1 MLRVGDHVAILT
13 STPGPRTMDPNEM
26 PAVPCCPSDSP
37 TGLET
42 RAPWGIELGP
52 KRTVSCCARCY
63 NHGLNDQT
71 KDQEH
76 SCPFQACECHK
87 CAFFSDP
94 CRVLPAESALK
105 REQGA
110 CLKRHLTQ
118 GLITS
123 GASPPKAHSHVQKLT
138 IQGGVVSEHPRRS
151 ADWSGPKIFV
161 SILDSSS
168 LEDATHNFSFQED
181 PQDPCPVQHGPEASD
196 QDSVSASSEW
206 QRKLE
211 AAEALLMLRNSSQ
224 ASSGSIS
231 LLQPCVAAAPAGD
244 EGPQPSSSSLRPRPA
259 SSISLPIGHL
269 GCISLLS

>member
-1 MLRVGDHVAILT
+1 
-13 STPGPRTMDPNEM
+13 MDPNEM
-26 PAVPCCPSDSP
+26 PAVPCWTSDP
-37 TGLET
+37 LTGLET
-42 RAPWGIELGP
+42 GAPWGIELGP
-52 KRTVSCCARCY
+52 KRTVSRCARCY
-63 NHGLNDQT
+63 NHGLDEQI

-87 CAFFSDP
+87 CAFFSEI
-94 CRVLPAESALK
+94 LPAESALK

-118 GLITS
+118 GLIMS

-138 IQGGVVSEHPRRS
+138 IQGGVVSKHPKRS

-168 LEDATHNFSFQED
+168 LEDATDNFSFQED
-181 PQDPCPVQHGPEASD
+181 PQDLCPVQHAPVTSD
-196 QDSVSASSEW
+196 QDSISASSEW

-224 ASSGSIS
+224 ASSGSIP
-231 LLQPCVAAAPAGD
+231 LLQPCTAAAPAGD
-244 EGPQPSSSSLRPRPA
+244 RGLQPSSPSL
-259 SSISLPIGHL
+259 
-269 GCISLLS
+269 

>member
-1 MLRVGDHVAILT
+1 
-13 STPGPRTMDPNEM
+13 MDPNEM

-138 IQGGVVSEHPRRS
+138 IQEEVASTQGGLLIGQ
-151 ADWSGPKIFV
+151 APKSLSLSWTPAALKMQLTTSLSRKTHRTPALS
-161 SILDSSS
+161 SICSTLVLQPCATLD
-168 LEDATHNFSFQED
+168 
-181 PQDPCPVQHGPEASD
+181 PVLIPLQGPEASD

-224 ASSGSIS
+224 TSSGSIS

-259 SSISLPIGHL
+259 SSVSLPIGHL
-269 GCISLLS
+269 GFISLLS

>member
-1 MLRVGDHVAILT
+1 
-13 STPGPRTMDPNEM
+13 MDPNEM
-26 PAVPCCPSDSP
+26 PAVPCCTSDSP

-138 IQGGVVSEHPRRS
+138 TQGGVASTQGGLLIGQV
-151 ADWSGPKIFV
+151 PKSLSLSWTPAALKMQLTTSLSRKTHRTPALS
-161 SILDSSS
+161 SICLTLVLQPCATLD
-168 LEDATHNFSFQED
+168 
-181 PQDPCPVQHGPEASD
+181 PVLIPLQGPEASD

-244 EGPQPSSSSLRPRPA
+244 GGLQPSSSSLRPRPA

>member
-1 MLRVGDHVAILT
+1 
-13 STPGPRTMDPNEM
+13 MDPNEM

-42 RAPWGIELGP
+42 RAPWGIELDP

-123 GASPPKAHSHVQKLT
+123 GASPPKDHSHVQKLT
-138 IQGGVVSEHPRRS
+138 IQGGVVSECF
-151 ADWSGPKIFV
+151 WSGR
-161 SILDSSS
+161 
-168 LEDATHNFSFQED
+168 
-181 PQDPCPVQHGPEASD
+181 ASW
-196 QDSVSASSEW
+196 VW
-206 QRKLE
+206 
-211 AAEALLMLRNSSQ
+211 
-224 ASSGSIS
+224 
-231 LLQPCVAAAPAGD
+231 V
-244 EGPQPSSSSLRPRPA
+244 
-259 SSISLPIGHL
+259 
-269 GCISLLS
+269 

>member
-1 MLRVGDHVAILT
+1 
-13 STPGPRTMDPNEM
+13 MDPNEM

-42 RAPWGIELGP
+42 RAPWGIELDP

-123 GASPPKAHSHVQKLT
+123 GASPPKDHSHVQKLT
-138 IQGGVVSEHPRRS
+138 IQGGVASTQGGLLIGQ
-151 ADWSGPKIFV
+151 APKSLSLSWTPAALKMQLTTSLSRKTHRTPALS
-161 SILDSSS
+161 SICSTLVLQPCATLD
-168 LEDATHNFSFQED
+168 
-181 PQDPCPVQHGPEASD
+181 PVLIPLQGPEASD

-244 EGPQPSSSSLRPRPA
+244 GGLQPSSSSPQPGPA